1 MMFPALFA
9 VPNIQGGRV
18 YDDDTSDI
26 DRVSVFQARLVRG
39 GAARGG
45 GGGGWA
51 GYAYG
56 REDYENDDPDTDVYY
71 ITPFR
76 IVRGPD
82 HYGDGGDD
90 SFVVEGR
97 FGQQPHHHYP
107 HRESDRVTLR
117 TSDRGDRGDYHY
129 DFGYDTPGIRRHD
142 PSLLYRGN
150 WRHTGYTVF
159 SMYCA
164 QPVPVLEFGGSGGSN
179 IHWPTPPS
187 SHYHRLV
194 VVPAPARNIVPVWAR
209 RWNPDTW
216 HREIAELVEERRA
229 ARRAAAAAPAPAR
242 APAPPPAPAAAVAI
256 PSFVADLIIADAVAK
271 NIPCP
276 ITMEPLTKDSA
287 TVTSCYHVFD
297 ATALAAW
304 VASGADGAPPVCPQ
318 CRARL

>member
-9 VPNIQGGRV
+9 VPGSRV
-18 YDDDTSDI
+18 YDDDASNI
-26 DRVSVFQARLVRG
+26 DRVCVFQTRLVRG
-39 GAARGG
+39 AAARGG
-45 GGGGWA
+45 GGGGW
-51 GYAYG
+51 GYG
-56 REDYENDDPDTDVYY
+56 REDYDNDDTDSDVYY
-71 ITPFR
+71 VTPFR
-76 IVRGPD
+76 VVRGPD

-97 FGQQPHHHYP
+97 FGQQPHHYP

-117 TSDRGDRGDYHY
+117 TSDRTSDRGDYHY
-129 DFGYDTPGIRRHD
+129 DFGYDAPGIRRHD

-179 IHWPTPPS
+179 IHWPAPPS

-229 ARRAAAAAPAPAR
+229 ARRAAAAAPAPAPAR
-242 APAPPPAPAAAVAI
+242 APAPTAAAAAI
-256 PSFVADLIIADAVAK
+256 PSFVADLIITDAVAK
-271 NIPCP
+271 NVQCP
-276 ITMEPLTKDSA
+276 ITMEPITKESA
-287 TVTSCYHVFD
+287 AVTPCYHVFD